1 MRLELLLP
9 RSRGPRLLE
18 DCGDDTGAGGVTLL
32 TCVCPLAHSW
42 WGASM
47 QLSPPHPHPRMA
59 LLAQGPPEVPDGLRE
74 GGGRV
79 LGVRG
84 ALSLG

>member
-32 TCVCPLAHSW
+32 TCMCLVAHSW
-42 WGASM
+42 WGASLR
-47 QLSPPHPHPRMA
+47 LSPPHPHPRMV
-59 LLAQGPPEVPDGLRE
+59 LLAQGTPGVWDRLRE
-74 GGGRV
+74 AGGRV